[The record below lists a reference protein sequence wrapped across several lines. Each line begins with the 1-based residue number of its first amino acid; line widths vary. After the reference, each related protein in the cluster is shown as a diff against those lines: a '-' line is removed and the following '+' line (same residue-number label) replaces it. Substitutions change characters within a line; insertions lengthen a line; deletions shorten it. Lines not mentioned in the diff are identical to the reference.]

1 MAFLGVKVPHE
12 AARLLS
18 EVDYGGI
25 GEREPLDHSHI
36 TLLHLGKKVPL
47 ASICKAIIPIFEAVS
62 RCAPFTVSTSRVSVF
77 TPHPDEGT
85 VPIICPI
92 DSPALHELRAAV
104 GASCDAAGVDFSK
117 KFPDYTPH
125 VTLAYSK
132 DASTYTN
139 WGGDIPFTPVE
150 WGVHEIVMWGGDEGD
165 KRIVVTFPMSITMS
179 KQGLNRAF
187 VQLAQRWNTSQVL
200 DVANLWSQGQADR

>member
-104 GASCDAAGVDFSK
+104 GASWNPLNPISWYLILTVK
-117 KFPDYTPH
+117 
-125 VTLAYSK
+125 
-132 DASTYTN
+132 
-139 WGGDIPFTPVE
+139 I
-150 WGVHEIVMWGGDEGD
+150 EGCG
-165 KRIVVTFPMSITMS
+165 ILF
-179 KQGLNRAF
+179 QGLDGEM
-187 VQLAQRWNTSQVL
+187 VTVEIQS
-200 DVANLWSQGQADR
+200 